1 MQSKFWHGLIWG
13 SLIGTFLG
21 VIVSPMTKP
30 QKKPIAERSVEVIK
44 DGTRQLMR
52 EARHTRKRLMKK
64 FD

>member
-13 SLIGTFLG
+13 SLIGTVLG
-21 VIVSPMTKP
+21 VIVSPITKP

-52 EARHTRKRLMKK
+52 EARHTRRRLMKK
-64 FD
+64 LD